1 MSIQIT
7 VSLYEKKFLVGKLVF
22 LDVYAGGGGG
32 VLICLISKNAKF
44 ILNKKW
50 ITLRLIFF
58 KYMYTFT
65 SPFYSA
71 VYIYILNSLLD
82 SRLTVLH
89 IGNLCFSRNSDTF
102 FKQLTLMK
110 KY

>member
-7 VSLYEKKFLVGKLVF
+7 VSLYENIFLVGKLVF
-22 LDVYAGGGGG
+22 LDVYAWGGG
-32 VLICLISKNAKF
+32 VVLIYVISKHAKF

-50 ITLRLIFF
+50 ITLRLVFF
-58 KYMYTFT
+58 KYTFT
-65 SPFYSA
+65 SSLYSA
-71 VYIYILNSLLD
+71 VYIYYLLD

-102 FKQLTLMK
+102 F
-110 KY
+110 